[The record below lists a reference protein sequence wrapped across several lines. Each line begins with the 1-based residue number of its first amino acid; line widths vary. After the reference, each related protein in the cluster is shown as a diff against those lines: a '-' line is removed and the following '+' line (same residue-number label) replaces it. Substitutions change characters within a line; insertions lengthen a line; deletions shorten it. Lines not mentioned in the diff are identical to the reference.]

1 MEEIKLT
8 QEQLDNMIAEAK
20 KGLFDETELT
30 KRVTAE
36 VDRRVETGIQKG
48 LETQKSKWEKE
59 FAEKAT
65 LSAEELAKKEFEE
78 KVKGLSQKEK
88 DIMKKSNELEAKSK
102 LAEANIPKSHYE
114 KFISVLVSDDETVTN
129 ANVDNFIA
137 MFNETK
143 LDIETKLKSEGTKIV
158 PPTQGKGTGVVSKQ
172 DFDKMGYADKLKF
185 KQTNPELYA
194 KFIK

>member
-20 KGLFDETELT
+20 KGLFNEEELT

-59 FAEKAT
+59 YAEKAN

-78 KVKGLSQKEK
+78 KLQGLSQKEK
-88 DIMKKSNELEAKSK
+88 DIMKKSNELEAKSR

-114 KFISVLVSDDETVTN
+114 KFISVLVSDDATVTT
-129 ANVDNFIA
+129 ANVDNFIS

-143 LDIETKLKSEGTKIV
+143 LDIETKLKKEGTKIV
-158 PPTQGKGTGVVSKQ
+158 PPEQGKETGVVSKQ

-194 KFIK
+194 KFMK